1 MKRMALE
8 SVRENTHSPSI
19 SALLKLDRGK
29 VTEWLNEER
38 RLKKLLESRQD
49 SLVVT
54 LSENV

>member
-1 MKRMALE
+1 MALE
-8 SVRENTHSPSI
+8 SVRENTHSTSI

-29 VTEWLNEER
+29 LAEWLNEER